1 MTVGR
6 GRSTLARRHVSS
18 GQTPLIKTIVLNLN
32 GRLNIFKIKESQKS
46 NRVYMLLSKA
56 CVYGLR
62 AALFLA
68 VNETDKYTPIRPMSE
83 KLEISFHFLTKI
95 MQQMTAK
102 GILESYK
109 GPNGGIRLTR
119 PGDQIPLME
128 IVLAIDGPDL
138 FTECALGLEGCGEKA
153 PCPLHEKWSGTRNEI
168 REMMENTTLSELVM
182 KGQKENLRLTDDYG
196 FGILFPEEEAAPEA
210 DEPASGK
217 TEA

>member
-1 MTVGR
+1 
-6 GRSTLARRHVSS
+6 
-18 GQTPLIKTIVLNLN
+18 
-32 GRLNIFKIKESQKS
+32 
-46 NRVYMLLSKA
+46 MLLSKA

-68 VNETDKYTPIRPMSE
+68 VKEDDKYTPIRPMSE

-119 PGDQIPLME
+119 PGNEIPLME

-138 FTECALGLEGCGEKA
+138 FTECALGLEGCGEKD
-153 PCPLHEKWSGTRNEI
+153 PCPLHDKWSGTRNEI
-168 REMMENTTLSELVM
+168 REMMQNTTLTELVT
-182 KGQKENLRLTDDYG
+182 KGQNENLRLTNDFG
-196 FGILFPEEEAAPEA
+196 FGILFA
-210 DEPASGK
+210 DSNTNSDSDK
-217 TEA
+217 N